1 MSGGRTI
8 EDGRHGGAVERLRR
22 ATLDGPG
29 HTEPELRRRV
39 ATHAAELWSLGS
51 SSTPIPA
58 PLGSYVDK
66 VALESYKVL
75 DADVEGLRE
84 GAGLSDDEILELTL
98 AAALGCGLAVL
109 ETATRQ
115 LGPG

>member
-1 MSGGRTI
+1 M
-8 EDGRHGGAVERLRR
+8 
-22 ATLDGPG
+22 
-29 HTEPELRRRV
+29 
-39 ATHAAELWSLGS
+39 
-51 SSTPIPA
+51 
-58 PLGSYVDK
+58 DK